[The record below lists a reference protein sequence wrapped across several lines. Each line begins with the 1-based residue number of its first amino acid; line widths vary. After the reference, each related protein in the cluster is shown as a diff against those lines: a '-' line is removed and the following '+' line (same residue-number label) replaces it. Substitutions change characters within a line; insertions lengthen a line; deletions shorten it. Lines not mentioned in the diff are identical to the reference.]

1 MVMIDDDS
9 IPGTHPPKTPPRLLQ
24 MMLSKSPGG
33 GDRFFEKLSGAFAG
47 AGVPQLLVIEPNTE
61 REKLLSSYP
70 GARVETLRFGGLREL
85 PARAR
90 LRRLIREFRPEV
102 ALSWMSRASRRMP
115 QGTFLK
121 VARLGDYYPLK
132 HYRRCEHL
140 VANTPDILDYMRR
153 EGWPADRCRLIGNF
167 CDAPDFES
175 RDTVGEQVRRETGVP
190 ADATVLLALGRLHPK
205 KAHDILFRAMA
216 SVPGTHLLL
225 AGEGPIR
232 EELENLAAVLGL
244 TDRIRFLGWRRD
256 AERLFAAADICVM
269 PSRFEP
275 LGNVILEA
283 WANRVPVVAARATGP
298 EWLVEHEKSGLL
310 FPIDDAGALASALKR
325 LMEDR
330 DLAETLV
337 THGWERFQQDFSQ
350 GAVVDQYLRFFREAK

>member
-1 MVMIDDDS
+1 MTDKDMTE
-9 IPGTHPPKTPPRLLQ
+9 PETRRPPSPRLLQ

-47 AGVPQLLVIEPNTE
+47 AGVPQLLVIEPNPE
-61 REKLLSSYP
+61 REKLLSTYP

-85 PARAR
+85 PARVR

-115 QGTFLK
+115 PGPFVK

-132 HYRRCEHL
+132 HYRRCDQL
-140 VANTPDILDYMRR
+140 IANTPDILDYMRR
-153 EGWPADRCRLIGNF
+153 EGWPEDRCRLIGNF
-167 CDAPDFES
+167 CDAPNFAS
-175 RDTVGEQVRRETGVP
+175 RNTVRQEVRRETGVP

-205 KAHDILFRAMA
+205 KAHDVLFRAMV
-216 SVPGTHLLL
+216 SVPGTYLLL

-232 EELENLAAVLGL
+232 GELDNLAADLGL
-244 TDRIRFLGWRRD
+244 NDRIRFLGWRRD

-283 WANRVPVVAARATGP
+283 WANRTPVIAARATGP
-298 EWLVEHEKSGLL
+298 EWLVEDNKSGLL
-310 FPIDDAGALASALKR
+310 FPIDNAEALASALQR
-325 LMEDR
+325 LIGDPA
-330 DLAETLV
+330 LAEALV
-337 THGWERFQQDFSQ
+337 GNGWQRFQQDFSQ
-350 GAVVDQYLRFFREAK
+350 GAVVDRYLHFFQEAR